1 MTPRRR
7 TGGLSRRHF
16 ALALPSA
23 LLASGCAAPH
33 RGSGRP
39 GDPIVLTLLSHYASG
54 ALKKA
59 LQDPVDEWNATHE
72 RVKVRTTAVEFTDL
86 LTTFMVRQAA
96 GQGADIVHPY
106 CLWNGQLV
114 RAGVLRPAPSG
125 HAAEIRRGYSKAA
138 VGASS
143 VGGTVYGY
151 PTEAQTYALYY
162 NKRLLREAGVD
173 GPPRTWREL
182 EETAYRTTRRDRY
195 GNTLVQGFGLSTYD
209 DSTTVGQTLAL
220 LSTAG
225 GRFVAADGRR
235 TAIDS
240 PAGRAVFDLE
250 HRLVGRGASAPGV
263 NVYRAFPSGQVAMVV
278 GAGWWTGTLKAL
290 MGEDYR
296 DVGVAPV
303 PVPAAGAEPATLC
316 TGFLLGVNTAS
327 EHPREAWEF
336 LRWLNAEKV
345 SVKNAAKG
353 ATATRM
359 SLLQVSVGS
368 LTGRADD
375 MRALLGGGAGPEA
388 HTGAGAGARAGGEG
402 SSVGPGRD
410 PNLRPFLEALAYAV
424 PEPNVPGAQQAK
436 SLLRKNIEALWT
448 GQQSVDEA
456 LRTTR
461 RQVDQEV
468 SRSW

>member
-1 MTPRRR
+1 MTSPSRR
-7 TGGLSRRHF
+7 TRAAGGLSRRRF
-16 ALALPSA
+16 ALVLPSA
-23 LLASGCAAPH
+23 LLAAGCAAPY
-33 RGSGRP
+33 RGTGRP

-54 ALKKA
+54 ELKDA
-59 LQDPVDEWNATHE
+59 LQGPVDEWNATHD
-72 RVKVRTTAVEFTDL
+72 RVKVRTKAVEFTDL
-86 LTTFMVRQAA
+86 LTTLMVRQAA
-96 GQGADIVHPY
+96 GQGADILHPY

-114 RAGVLRPAPSG
+114 RAGVLRPAPSE
-125 HAAEIRRGYSKAA
+125 HAEEIRRGYGGAA
-138 VGASS
+138 VGAAS

-151 PTEAQTYALYY
+151 PTEVQTYALYY
-162 NKRLLREAGVD
+162 NKRLLREAGVA

-182 EETAYRTTRRDRY
+182 EQTAYRTARRDRY

-220 LSTAG
+220 LNAAG
-225 GRFVAADGRR
+225 GRFVSGDGRS

-250 HRLVGRGASAPGV
+250 HRLVTEGASSPGV
-263 NVYRAFPSGQVAMVV
+263 NVYKAFASGQVAMVV
-278 GAGWWTGTLKAL
+278 SAGWWTADLKGL
-290 MGEDYR
+290 MGKDYR
-296 DVGVAPV
+296 DVGVVPV
-303 PVPAAGAEPATLC
+303 PVPAVGDRRATLS
-316 TGFLLGVNTAS
+316 TGFMLGVNAAS

-336 LRWLNAEKV
+336 LRWLNTEKV
-345 SVKNAAKG
+345 GVKSAGKG

-359 SLLQVSVGS
+359 STLQVSVGS

-375 MRALLGGGAGPEA
+375 MRTLLG
-388 HTGAGAGARAGGEG
+388 AGG
-402 SSVGPGRD
+402 D
-410 PNLRPFLEALAYAV
+410 PNLRPFLDALAYAV

>member
-1 MTPRRR
+1 MTPARRPAR
-7 TGGLSRRHF
+7 LSRRRF

-33 RGSGRP
+33 RGTGRP

-54 ALKKA
+54 ELKDA
-59 LQDPVDEWNATHE
+59 LQGPVDEWNATHD
-72 RVKVRTTAVEFTDL
+72 RVKVRTKAVEFSDL

-96 GQGADIVHPY
+96 GQGADILHPY

-114 RAGVLRPAPSG
+114 RAGVLRPAPPA
-125 HAAEIRRGYSKAA
+125 HAEEIRRGYGAAA
-138 VGASS
+138 VGAAS
-143 VGGTVYGY
+143 VGGRVYGY
-151 PTEAQTYALYY
+151 PTEVQTYALYY
-162 NKRLLREAGVD
+162 NRRLLREAGVD
-173 GPPRTWREL
+173 GPPGTWREL
-182 EETAYRTTRRDRY
+182 EDAAHRTARRDRY

-220 LSTAG
+220 LNAAG
-225 GRFVAADGRR
+225 GSFVSADGRR

-250 HRLVGRGASAPGV
+250 HRLVAEGASAPGV
-263 NVYRAFPSGQVAMVV
+263 NVYKAFPSGQVAMVV
-278 GAGWWTGTLKAL
+278 SAGWWSGTLKSL
-290 MGEDYR
+290 MGAGYR

-303 PVPAAGAEPATLC
+303 PVPEASDPRATLS
-316 TGFLLGVNTAS
+316 TGFMLGVNTAS
-327 EHPREAWEF
+327 RHPREAWEF
-336 LRWLNAEKV
+336 LRWLNTDRVKV
-345 SVKNAAKG
+345 RSAAAG

-359 SLLQVSVGS
+359 SALQVSVGS

-375 MRALLGGGAGPEA
+375 MRTLL
-388 HTGAGAGARAGGEG
+388 GAGA
-402 SSVGPGRD
+402 D
-410 PNLRPFLEALAYAV
+410 PNLRPFLDALAYSA

-468 SRSW
+468 ARSW

>member
-1 MTPRRR
+1 MTPSPRPR
-7 TGGLSRRHF
+7 TAGPSRRHI

-33 RGSGRP
+33 QGTGRP

-54 ALKKA
+54 ELKQA
-59 LQDPVDEWNATHE
+59 LQGPVDEWNATHD
-72 RVKVRTTAVEFTDL
+72 RVKVRTTAVEFSDL

-96 GQGADIVHPY
+96 GQGADILHPY

-114 RAGVLRPAPSG
+114 RAGVLRPAPAEHAGDIRSG
-125 HAAEIRRGYSKAA
+125 YGAAA
-138 VGASS
+138 VAASS

-151 PTEAQTYALYY
+151 PTEVQTYALYY
-162 NKRLLREAGVD
+162 NRRLLREAGLD

-182 EETAYRTTRRDRY
+182 EEAALRTTRRDRY

-220 LSTAG
+220 LNAAG
-225 GRFVAADGRR
+225 GRFVAADGRS

-250 HRLVGRGASAPGV
+250 HRLVVEGASAPGV

-278 GAGWWTGTLKAL
+278 SAGWWTGNLKSL
-290 MGEDYR
+290 MGADYR

-303 PVPAAGAEPATLC
+303 PVPEAGDRRATLS
-316 TGFLLGVNTAS
+316 TGFMLGVNTAS
-327 EHPREAWEF
+327 AHPGEAWEF
-336 LRWLNAEKV
+336 LRWLNTEKV
-345 SVKNAAKG
+345 GARNAGKR

-359 SLLQVSVGS
+359 SRLQVSVGS

-375 MRALLGGGAGPEA
+375 MRTLLGGGGVGGGKVDGG
-388 HTGAGAGARAGGEG
+388 GAGSAGSAAAKDG
-402 SSVGPGRD
+402 D
-410 PNLRPFLEALAYAV
+410 PNLLPFLDALAYAV

-448 GQQSVDEA
+448 GQQSVDQA

>member
-1 MTPRRR
+1 MTPARR
-7 TGGLSRRHF
+7 TRPPGGPSRRHF
-16 ALALPSA
+16 ALGLPSA
-23 LLASGCAAPH
+23 LLASGASGCAAPH
-33 RGSGRP
+33 QGTGRP

-54 ALKKA
+54 VLKEA
-59 LQDPVDEWNATHE
+59 LQGPVDEWNATHD
-72 RVKVRTTAVEFTDL
+72 RVKVRTKAVQFTDL

-96 GQGADIVHPY
+96 GQGADIIHPY

-114 RAGVLRPAPSG
+114 QAGVLQPAPSE
-125 HAAEIRRGYSKAA
+125 HAAEITRGYGEAA
-138 VGASS
+138 VAASS
-143 VGGTVYGY
+143 VGGKVYGY
-151 PTEAQTYALYY
+151 PTEVQTYALYY
-162 NKRLLREAGVD
+162 NKRLLREAGVP

-182 EETAYRTTRRDRY
+182 EETAYRTAKRDGY

-220 LSTAG
+220 LNAAG
-225 GRFVAADGRR
+225 GRFVSADGRS

-250 HRLVGRGASAPGV
+250 HRLVTKGASVPGV
-263 NVYRAFPSGQVAMVV
+263 NVYKAFQSGQVAMVV
-278 GAGWWTGTLKAL
+278 SAGWWTGSLKAQ
-290 MGEDYR
+290 MGKDYR

-303 PVPAAGAEPATLC
+303 PVPEAGAKRATLS
-316 TGFLLGVNTAS
+316 TGFMLGVNAAS

-336 LRWLNAEKV
+336 LRWLNTEKV
-345 SVKNAAKG
+345 SVKSVQEGAEQSAKKG
-353 ATATRM
+353 AAATRM
-359 SLLQVSVGS
+359 SSLQVSVGS

-375 MRALLGGGAGPEA
+375 MRTLLSAG
-388 HTGAGAGARAGGEG
+388 
-402 SSVGPGRD
+402 SD
-410 PNLRPFLEALAYAV
+410 PNLRPFLDALAYAV

-468 SRSW
+468 SRAW

>member
-1 MTPRRR
+1 MTPSRR

-16 ALALPSA
+16 ALALPCA

-33 RGSGRP
+33 QGTGRP
-39 GDPIVLTLLSHYASG
+39 GDPIVLTVLSHYASG
-54 ALKKA
+54 ALKEA
-59 LQDPVDEWNATHE
+59 LQGPVDEWNAMHD
-72 RVKVRTTAVEFTDL
+72 RVKVRTKAIEFTDL
-86 LTTFMVRQAA
+86 LTTVMVRQAA
-96 GQGADIVHPY
+96 GQGTDILHPY

-114 RAGVLRPAPSG
+114 RAGVLRPAPSEY
-125 HAAEIRRGYSKAA
+125 AEEIRRGYGEAA
-138 VGASS
+138 VGSSS

-151 PTEAQTYALYY
+151 PTEVQTYALYY
-162 NKRLLREAGVD
+162 NRRLLRQAGID

-182 EETAYRTTRRDRY
+182 EDAAYRTARRDRY

-220 LSTAG
+220 LSAAG
-225 GRFVAADGRR
+225 GRFVSADGRS

-240 PAGRAVFDLE
+240 PAGRAVFELE
-250 HRLVGRGASAPGV
+250 RRLVVGGASAPGV
-263 NVYRAFPSGQVAMVV
+263 NVYKAFASGQVAMVV
-278 GAGWWTGTLKAL
+278 SAGWWTGTLKSV
-290 MGEDYR
+290 MGKDYR
-296 DVGVAPV
+296 EVGVAPV
-303 PVPAAGAEPATLC
+303 PVPAAGDKRATLS
-316 TGFLLGVNTAS
+316 TGFMLGVNTAS
-327 EHPREAWEF
+327 RHPREAWEF
-336 LRWLNAEKV
+336 LRWLNAEKAGAK
-345 SVKNAAKG
+345 STRKG

-359 SLLQVSVGS
+359 SSLQVSVGS

-375 MRALLGGGAGPEA
+375 MRTLLGRGG
-388 HTGAGAGARAGGEG
+388 
-402 SSVGPGRD
+402 D
-410 PNLRPFLEALAYAV
+410 PNLRPFLDALAYAV

-456 LRTTR
+456 LRVTR

>member
-1 MTPRRR
+1 MTPSRR

-33 RGSGRP
+33 HGTGRP

-54 ALKKA
+54 ALKEA
-59 LQDPVDEWNATHE
+59 LQGPVDEWNATHD
-72 RVKVRTTAVEFTDL
+72 RVKVRTKAVEFTDL

-96 GQGADIVHPY
+96 GQGADILHPY

-114 RAGVLRPAPSG
+114 RAGVLRPAPSE
-125 HAAEIRRGYSKAA
+125 HAEEITRGYGEAA

-143 VGGTVYGY
+143 VAGEVYGY
-151 PTEAQTYALYY
+151 PTEVQTYALYY
-162 NKRLLREAGVD
+162 NKRLLREAGID

-182 EETAYRTTRRDRY
+182 EETAHRTARRDRY

-220 LSTAG
+220 LSAAG
-225 GRFVAADGRR
+225 GTFVSADGRS

-250 HRLVGRGASAPGV
+250 HRLVAGAASAPGV
-263 NVYRAFPSGQVAMVV
+263 NVYKAFPSGQVAMVV
-278 GAGWWTGTLKAL
+278 SAGWWTGSLKPL
-290 MGEDYR
+290 MGQDYR

-303 PVPAAGAEPATLC
+303 PVPEADDEHATLS
-316 TGFLLGVNTAS
+316 TGFMLGVNTAS

-336 LRWLNAEKV
+336 LRWLNTERV
-345 SVKNAAKG
+345 GVKSAAKG
-353 ATATRM
+353 AAATRM
-359 SLLQVSVGS
+359 SSLQVSVGS

-375 MRALLGGGAGPEA
+375 MRTLLGKGG
-388 HTGAGAGARAGGEG
+388 
-402 SSVGPGRD
+402 D
-410 PNLRPFLEALAYAV
+410 PNLRPFLDALAYAV

>member
-1 MTPRRR
+1 MTPARR
-7 TGGLSRRHF
+7 TAGLSRRHF

-33 RGSGRP
+33 QGIGRP

-54 ALKKA
+54 ELKEA
-59 LQDPVDEWNATHE
+59 LQGPVDEWNAAHD
-72 RVKVRTTAVEFTDL
+72 RVKVRTKAVEFTDL

-114 RAGVLRPAPSG
+114 RAGVLRPAPSE
-125 HAAEIRRGYSKAA
+125 HAEEITRGYGKAA
-138 VGASS
+138 VGSAS
-143 VGGTVYGY
+143 VGGQVYGY
-151 PTEAQTYALYY
+151 PTEVQTYALYY

-182 EETAYRTTRRDRY
+182 EETAYRTTRRDQY

-220 LSTAG
+220 LNAAG
-225 GRFVAADGRR
+225 GTFVSADGRA

-250 HRLVGRGASAPGV
+250 HRLVVKGASVPGV
-263 NVYRAFPSGQVAMVV
+263 NVYQAFPSGQVAMVV
-278 GAGWWTGTLKAL
+278 SAGWWTTSLKTL
-290 MGEDYR
+290 MGKDYR

-303 PVPAAGAEPATLC
+303 PVPEAHDKRATLS
-316 TGFLLGVNTAS
+316 TGFMLGVNAACR
-327 EHPREAWEF
+327 HPREAWEF
-336 LRWLNAEKV
+336 LRWLNTDRV
-345 SVKNAAKG
+345 GVKG

-359 SLLQVSVGS
+359 SALQVSVGS

-375 MRALLGGGAGPEA
+375 MRTLLGQGG
-388 HTGAGAGARAGGEG
+388 
-402 SSVGPGRD
+402 D
-410 PNLRPFLEALAYAV
+410 PNLHPFLDALAYAV

>member
-1 MTPRRR
+1 MTSSSRR
-7 TGGLSRRHF
+7 TRAPGGLNRRHF

-23 LLASGCAAPH
+23 LLAAGCAAPY
-33 RGSGRP
+33 RGTGRP

-54 ALKKA
+54 ELKEA
-59 LQDPVDEWNATHE
+59 LQGPVDEWNATHD
-72 RVKVRTTAVEFTDL
+72 RVKVRTKAVEFTDL

-96 GQGADIVHPY
+96 GQGADILHPY

-114 RAGVLRPAPSG
+114 QAGVLRPAPSE
-125 HAAEIRRGYSKAA
+125 HAEEIRRGYGGAA
-138 VGASS
+138 VGAAS
-143 VGGTVYGY
+143 VGGKVYGY
-151 PTEAQTYALYY
+151 PTEVQTYALYY
-162 NKRLLREAGVD
+162 NKRLLREAGLA

-182 EETAYRTTRRDRY
+182 EETAYRTARRDRY

-220 LSTAG
+220 LNAAG
-225 GRFVAADGRR
+225 GRFVSANGRS

-250 HRLVGRGASAPGV
+250 HRLVAKGASAPGV
-263 NVYRAFPSGQVAMVV
+263 NVYKAFASGQVAMVV
-278 GAGWWTGTLKAL
+278 SAGWWTVDLKGL
-290 MGEDYR
+290 MGKGYR

-303 PVPAAGAEPATLC
+303 PVPAAGDKRATLS
-316 TGFLLGVNTAS
+316 TGFMLGVNADS

-336 LRWLNAEKV
+336 LRWLNTEKV
-345 SVKNAAKG
+345 AAKNAGKG
-353 ATATRM
+353 APATRM
-359 SLLQVSVGS
+359 SALQVSVGA

-375 MRALLGGGAGPEA
+375 MRTLLGGGG
-388 HTGAGAGARAGGEG
+388 
-402 SSVGPGRD
+402 D
-410 PNLRPFLEALAYAV
+410 PNLRPFLDALAYAV

>member
-1 MTPRRR
+1 MTRSPSRRS
-7 TGGLSRRHF
+7 GVGLSRRHF

-23 LLASGCAAPH
+23 LLASGASGCAAP
-33 RGSGRP
+33 RQGTGRP

-54 ALKKA
+54 VLKQALRG
-59 LQDPVDEWNATHE
+59 PVDEWNATHD
-72 RVKVRTTAVEFTDL
+72 RVKVRTKAVEFTDL

-96 GQGADIVHPY
+96 GQGADIIQPY

-114 RAGVLRPAPSG
+114 QAGVLRPAPSE
-125 HAAEIRRGYSKAA
+125 HAEEITRGYGEAA
-138 VGASS
+138 VGSS
-143 VGGTVYGY
+143 TVGGKVYGY
-151 PTEAQTYALYY
+151 PTEVQTYALYY
-162 NKRLLREAGVD
+162 NKRLLREAGID

-182 EETAYRTTRRDRY
+182 EETAYRTAARDRY

-220 LSTAG
+220 LNAAG
-225 GRFVAADGRR
+225 GTFVSADGRS

-240 PAGRAVFDLE
+240 PAGRAVLDLE
-250 HRLVGRGASAPGV
+250 HRLVVKGASAPGV
-263 NVYRAFPSGQVAMVV
+263 NVYKAFQSGQVAMVV
-278 GAGWWTGTLKAL
+278 SAGWWTGSLKAQ
-290 MGEDYR
+290 MGKDYR

-303 PVPAAGAEPATLC
+303 PVPEADGKRATLS
-316 TGFLLGVNTAS
+316 TGFMLGVNTAS

-336 LRWLNAEKV
+336 LRWLNTEKV
-345 SVKNAAKG
+345 SVKSAGKG

-359 SLLQVSVGS
+359 SSLQVSVGS

-375 MRALLGGGAGPEA
+375 MRTLLGEGG
-388 HTGAGAGARAGGEG
+388 
-402 SSVGPGRD
+402 D
-410 PNLRPFLEALAYAV
+410 PNLRPFLDALAYAV

-456 LRTTR
+456 LRTIR